1 MGPADGSV
9 ELLITVLILRCTHVI
24 RKRLGLEAQM
34 PEPAP
39 SGTVLGA
46 WYLHL
51 IRLGHQHVVMATSER
66 SLLTVLLPAR
76 DLRRTV
82 AHNLRRSVRDLLVAL
97 EVPLDAVHGEIAS
110 MQPIAYGNAV
120 NRRIIGSINEFAYQ
134 LDAYA
139 GDTSDPLKLALKL
152 CETPMSVVGSKSAY
166 GIPRNIAR
174 ELLSLPY
181 SGPILHH

>member
-1 MGPADGSV
+1 
-9 ELLITVLILRCTHVI
+9 VLTLRCTQSV
-24 RKRLGLEAQM
+24 RERLGLAIQL

-39 SGTVLGA
+39 SCTVLGA

-51 IRLGHQHVVMATSER
+51 IRLGRQQFVMATSER

-82 AHNLRRSVRDLLVAL
+82 AYNLRRSVRDLLVAL
-97 EVPLDAVHGEIAS
+97 DVPLDAVHGEIAS
-110 MQPIAYGNAV
+110 MEPIAYANAV
-120 NRRIIGSINEFAYQ
+120 NHRIIGSINEFAYQ

-139 GDTSDPLKLALKL
+139 NDTNDPLKLALKL
-152 CETPMSVVGSKSAY
+152 CETPMSVVGSKSMY